1 MKEYSMKKLRN
12 LMLMGSSGSGK
23 TILAE
28 QIFYL
33 SKSTN
38 RLGKIDEGNTVMD
51 FDPEETAKK
60 MSLGLSI
67 GYANFNDH
75 KLNILDAP
83 GYPDFV
89 GDAIVALPAV
99 ENVVIVANATG
110 GFEVGLELALEQV
123 EGKKKGKII
132 LVNRMDNEHADYD
145 KTLEAIHENT
155 GINPVKVHI
164 PIGKEGFFEGVV
176 DVIRQKA
183 IKSGVESD
191 VPANMTDQVEEARL
205 HLMEAVA
212 ETSEELLNEFL
223 ENMELPQDK
232 LIAGLRSAIA
242 NGEVVPAFVC
252 SAGTGVGVQAFMQA
266 AIDYLPSPEDCAN
279 MELLEGDAPKS
290 FVASANGEL
299 LGYIFKLY
307 ADPSMGDFAYV
318 RMFSGSLKTGTEF
331 YTPEKEAKDKAGN
344 MYFMLGKNRHDCSE
358 IRAGEIGALV
368 KLKNAKV
375 MNSIVAPNA
384 RHAMMPTD
392 VPTAT
397 TWQAIKAV
405 NQSDEDKIGS
415 SLQRVIAE
423 DPTIRYE
430 LNAETHENVLSGM
443 GDQQLQLV
451 LKKLK
456 NRYKVEAELKA
467 PRIQYKETITASA
480 ESNYKHKKQ
489 SGGRGQYGDV
499 YFRIKP
505 TERGEGFQF
514 INAIVGGVI
523 PSNFVPAIEKG
534 LVETMEKGIIA
545 GYQVVDVSVEVYY
558 GSYHDVDSSE
568 MAFKIASSMALK
580 EGFKKCK
587 PILLEPIH
595 NLVIIVPGEYMGD
608 VMGDISTR
616 RGRIMGMEQR
626 GKKQYLSAQMPVAE
640 MYSYFPALKSF
651 TQGRGRFTQEFSH
664 YERVPEEITQ
674 KVVAAWQD
682 NDVQ

>member
-12 LMLMGSSGSGK
+12 LLLVGASGAGK
-23 TILAE
+23 TTLAE
-28 QIFYL
+28 QIFFQTKT
-33 SKSTN
+33 SN
-38 RLGKIDEGNTVMD
+38 RLGKIDEGNTVLD

-67 GYANFNDH
+67 GYVNHKDH
-75 KLNILDAP
+75 RVNILDAP

-89 GDAIVALPAV
+89 GDTVVALPAV
-99 ENVVIVANATG
+99 ENVVVVANAAG
-110 GFEVGLELALEQV
+110 GFEVGLELALEQL
-123 EGKKKGKII
+123 EGKNKGKII
-132 LVNRMDNEHADYD
+132 LVNRMDNEHADFD
-145 KTLEAIHENT
+145 KTLEAIHENAD
-155 GINPVKVHI
+155 IRPVKIHI
-164 PIGKEGFFEGVV
+164 PIGKEGSFEGVV
-176 DVIRQKA
+176 DVISQKA
-183 IKSGVESD
+183 ITAAGVGD
-191 VPANMTDQVEEARL
+191 VPANMQDAMEEARMQ
-205 HLMEAVA
+205 LMEAVA
-212 ETSEELLNEFL
+212 ETDEEYLNEFL
-223 ENMELPQDK
+223 ENMELPQDH
-232 LIAGLRSAIA
+232 LIAGLKKAIA
-242 NGEVVPAFVC
+242 TGEIVPAFVC
-252 SAGTGVGVQAFMQA
+252 SAGTGVGVMAFLQGV
-266 AIDYLPSPEDCAN
+266 IDYLPSPADSPKIELVEGEDSK
-279 MELLEGDAPKS
+279 D
-290 FVASANGEL
+290 FIASEDGEL

-318 RMFSGSLKTGTEF
+318 RLYSGSLKTGNEF
-331 YTPEKEAKDKAGN
+331 YTPEREAKDKAGN

-358 IRAGEIGALV
+358 LRAGEIGALV
-368 KLKNAKV
+368 KLKNSRV
-375 MNSIVAPNA
+375 MSSIVALNA
-384 RHAMMPTD
+384 RHAIKP
-392 VPTAT
+392 VELPCAT

-405 NQSDEDKIGS
+405 NQSDEDKIGT

-423 DPTIRYE
+423 DPTIRYD
-430 LNAETHENVLSGM
+430 LNVETHENVLSGM

-467 PRIQYKETITASA
+467 PRIPYKETITASA
-480 ESNYKHKKQ
+480 ESQYRHKKQ
-489 SGGRGQYGDV
+489 SGGRGQYGEV

-523 PSNFVPAIEKG
+523 PSNFIPAIEKG
-534 LVETMEKGIIA
+534 LVETMSKGIIA
-545 GYQVVDVSVEVYY
+545 GYQVVDVAVEVYY

-595 NLVIIVPGEYMGD
+595 NIVIIVPSEYMGD

-626 GKKQYLSAQMPVAE
+626 GKKQYLNAQMPLAE
-640 MYSYFPALKSF
+640 MFNYYPALKSF

-664 YERVPEEITQ
+664 YERVPEDITQ

>member
-12 LMLMGSSGSGK
+12 IMLMGSSGSGK
-23 TILAE
+23 TTLAE

-60 MSLGLSI
+60 MSLGLSV
-67 GYANFNDH
+67 GYANYNDH
-75 KLNILDAP
+75 KINILDTP

-89 GDAIVALPAV
+89 GDAVVALPAV
-99 ENVVIVANATG
+99 ENVVIVANATS
-110 GFEVGLELALEQV
+110 GFEVGLELALEQL
-123 EGKKKGKII
+123 EGKQKGKVI

-155 GINPVKVHI
+155 GIHAVKIHL
-164 PIGKEGFFEGVV
+164 PIGKEGSFEGVV
-176 DVIRQKA
+176 DIIRQKA
-183 IKSGVESD
+183 IKEDGEAD
-191 VPANMTDQVEEARL
+191 VPAEMMDLVEEARL
-205 HLMEAVA
+205 NLMEAVA
-212 ETSEELLNEFL
+212 ETDEELLNEFL
-223 ENMELPQDK
+223 EHMELPEDK
-232 LIAGLRSAIA
+232 LIAGLKKAIMA
-242 NGEVVPAFVC
+242 GDIVPAFVC
-252 SAGTGVGVQAFMQA
+252 SAGTGVGVLAFLQAI
-266 AIDYLPSPEDCAN
+266 IDYLPSPEDCKH
-279 MELLEGDAPKS
+279 MELIEGDSTKA
-290 FVASANGEL
+290 FVAAPNGEL

-318 RMFSGSLKTGTEF
+318 RIFSGSLKTGTEF

-344 MYFMLGKNRHDCSE
+344 MYYMLGKNRHDCSE

-375 MNSIVAPNA
+375 MNSIVAINA
-384 RHAMMPTD
+384 RHAIPPVQLPT
-392 VPTAT
+392 PT
-397 TWQAIKAV
+397 TWQALKAV

-423 DPTIRYE
+423 DNTIRYE
-430 LNAETHENVLSGM
+430 LNAETHENLLSGM

-456 NRYKVEAELKA
+456 NRYKVDAELKT
-467 PRIQYKETITASA
+467 PRIPYKETITAAA
-480 ESNYKHKKQ
+480 ESQYRHKKQ
-489 SGGRGQYGDV
+489 SGGRGQYGEV

-505 TERGEGFQF
+505 SERGEGFQF
-514 INAIVGGVI
+514 VNAIVGGVI

-534 LVETMEKGIIA
+534 LVETMDKGIIA
-545 GYQVVDVSVEVYY
+545 GYLVVDVTVEVYY

-568 MAFKIASSMALK
+568 MAFKIASAMALK

-595 NLVIIVPGEYMGD
+595 NIVIIVPSEYMGD

-626 GKKQYLSAQMPVAE
+626 GKKQYLNAQMPVAE

-682 NDVQ
+682 NDSQ

>member
-12 LMLMGSSGSGK
+12 FMLMGSSGSGK

-51 FDPEETAKK
+51 FDPEEIAKK

-164 PIGKEGFFEGVV
+164 PIGKEGSFEGVV

-191 VPANMTDQVEEARL
+191 VPANMADAVEEARL

-223 ENMELPQDK
+223 EHMELPQDK

-242 NGEVVPAFVC
+242 TGDVVPAFAC

-266 AIDYLPSPEDCAN
+266 VIDYLPSPEDCST

-290 FVASANGEL
+290 FVATDNGEL

-318 RMFSGSLKTGTEF
+318 RVFSGSLKTGTEF
-331 YTPEKEAKDKAGN
+331 YIPEKEAKDKAGN

-545 GYQVVDVSVEVYY
+545 GYQVVDVCVEVYY

>member
-12 LMLMGSSGSGK
+12 LMLMGASGAGK
-23 TILAE
+23 TTLAE
-28 QIFYL
+28 QIFFL
-33 SKSTN
+33 TKSTN

-67 GYANFNDH
+67 GYANYNDH
-75 KLNILDAP
+75 KINILDAP

-89 GDAIVALPAV
+89 GDPIVAMSAV
-99 ENVVIVANATG
+99 ENVVIVANAAG
-110 GFEVGLELALEQV
+110 GFEVGLELALEQL
-123 EGKKKGKII
+123 EDKKKGKII

-155 GINPVKVHI
+155 GITPVKVHI
-164 PIGKEGFFEGVV
+164 PIGKEGSFEGVV
-176 DVIRQKA
+176 DIIRQKA
-183 IKSGVESD
+183 IKAGVESD
-191 VPANMTDQVEEARL
+191 VPANMTDAVEEARMQ
-205 HLMEAVA
+205 LMEAVA

-223 ENMELPQDK
+223 ENMELPDDK
-232 LIAGLRSAIA
+232 LIAGLKAGIST
-242 NGEVVPAFVC
+242 GEIVPAFVC
-252 SAGTGVGVQAFMQA
+252 SAGTGVGVLAFMQA
-266 AIDYLPSPEDCAN
+266 IINYLPSPADCTEIELIDGEDVKSIIA
-279 MELLEGDAPKS
+279 APD
-290 FVASANGEL
+290 GEL

-318 RMFSGSLKTGTEF
+318 RMFSGNLKTGTEF

-375 MNSIVAPNA
+375 MNSIVASNA
-384 RHAMMPTD
+384 RHAMKP
-392 VPTAT
+392 VELPTAT

-467 PRIQYKETITASA
+467 PRIQYKETITAGA

-545 GYQVVDVSVEVYY
+545 GYQVVDVAVEVYY

-595 NLVIIVPGEYMGD
+595 NIVIIVPSEYMGD

-626 GKKQYLSAQMPVAE
+626 GKKQYLNAQMPVAE
-640 MYSYFPALKSF
+640 MFNYFPALKSF

-664 YERVPEEITQ
+664 YERVPEDITQ

-682 NDVQ
+682 NDAQ

>member
-1 MKEYSMKKLRN
+1 MKEYDMKKIRN
-12 LMLMGSSGSGK
+12 LLFIGASGAGK

-28 QIFYL
+28 QIFHL
-33 SKSTN
+33 THSTT
-38 RLGKIDEGNTVMD
+38 RMGKIDEGNTVMD
-51 FDPEETAKK
+51 FDPEEAAKK

-67 GYANFNDH
+67 GFVNHKDH
-75 KLNILDAP
+75 KINILDAP
-83 GYPDFV
+83 GSPDFI
-89 GDAIVALPAV
+89 GDAIVAIPAV
-99 ENVVIVANATG
+99 ENALIVANAAG
-110 GFEVGLELALEQV
+110 GFEVGMELAIEQI
-123 EGKKKGKII
+123 EHRKMGKVI

-145 KTLEAIHENT
+145 KTLEAIAENT
-155 GINPVKVHI
+155 GIKPIKLHI
-164 PIGKEGFFEGVV
+164 PIGKEGSFEGVV

-183 IKSGVESD
+183 IRPAGEAE
-191 VPANMTDQVEEARL
+191 VPANLADAVEEARM

-212 ETSEELLNEFL
+212 ETDEELLNEFL
-223 ENMELPQDK
+223 ENMELPEDK
-232 LIAGLRSAIA
+232 LIAGLKKGIA
-242 NGEVVPAFVC
+242 TGEVSPAFVC
-252 SAGTGVGVQAFMQA
+252 SAGTGVGVLAFLDGV
-266 AIDYLPSPEDCAN
+266 INYLPSPFEASEIEVLAN
-279 MELLEGDAPKS
+279 DEKQS
-290 FVASANGEL
+290 FVCKPDGEL

-331 YTPEKEAKDKAGN
+331 YIPEKDAKDKCGN
-344 MYFMLGKNRHDCSE
+344 MYFLLGKNRNDCNE
-358 IRAGEIGALV
+358 IKAGDVGALV

-375 MNSIVAPNA
+375 MNSIVALGSKMAIVP
-384 RHAMMPTD
+384 
-392 VPTAT
+392 VELPTAT
-397 TWQAIKAV
+397 SWQALKAV
-405 NQSDEDKIGS
+405 NQSDEDKIGTA
-415 SLQRVIAE
+415 LQKVIGE

-430 LNAETHENVLSGM
+430 LNLETHENVLSGM
-443 GDQQLQLV
+443 GEQQLQLV

-456 NRYKVEAELKA
+456 NRYKVDAVMKE
-467 PRIQYKETITASA
+467 PRIPYKETIMGAA

-523 PSNFVPAIEKG
+523 PSNFIPAIEKG

-595 NLVIIVPGEYMGD
+595 EVVIIVPSEYMGD

-626 GKKQYLSAQMPVAE
+626 GKKQYLTAQMPVAE
-640 MYSYFPALKSF
+640 MFSYYPALKSF
-651 TQGRGRFTQEFSH
+651 TQGRGRFVQKFSH
-664 YERVPEEITQ
+664 YEKVPDDITQ

-682 NDVQ
+682 SESN

>member
-12 LMLMGSSGSGK
+12 LLLVGASGAGK
-23 TILAE
+23 TTLAE
-28 QIFYL
+28 QIFFQT
-33 SKSTN
+33 KSST
-38 RLGKIDEGNTVMD
+38 RLGKIDEGNTVLD

-67 GYANFNDH
+67 GYVNHKDH
-75 KLNILDAP
+75 KVNILDAP

-89 GDAIVALPAV
+89 GDTVVALPAV

-110 GFEVGLELALEQV
+110 GYEVGLELALEQV
-123 EGKKKGKII
+123 EGKAKGKII

-155 GINPVKVHI
+155 DIRPVRIHL
-164 PIGKEGFFEGVV
+164 PIGKEGSFEGIV
-176 DVIRQKA
+176 DVITQKA
-183 IKSGVESD
+183 MTESGVGEI
-191 VPANMTDQVEEARL
+191 PPHMKEAAEEARML
-205 HLMEAVA
+205 LMEAVA
-212 ETSEELLNEFL
+212 ETSEDLLNEFL
-223 ENMELPQDK
+223 ENMELAQDH
-232 LIAGLRSAIA
+232 LIQGLKKAIST
-242 NGEVVPAFVC
+242 GEIVPAFVC
-252 SAGTGVGVQAFMQA
+252 SAGTGVGVMAFLEGV
-266 AIDYLPSPEDCAN
+266 IDYLPSPA
-279 MELLEGDAPKS
+279 DAPVIELVENDESKE
-290 FVASANGEL
+290 FIASEDGEL

-318 RMFSGSLKTGTEF
+318 RIYSGSLKTGTEF
-331 YTPEKEAKDKAGN
+331 YTPEREAKDKAGN
-344 MYFMLGKNRHDCSE
+344 MYYMLGKNRHDCSE

-368 KLKNAKV
+368 KLKNARV
-375 MNSIVAPNA
+375 MSSIVALNA
-384 RHAMMPTD
+384 RHAIKP
-392 VPTAT
+392 VELPCAT

-405 NQSDEDKIGS
+405 KQSDEDKIGS

-430 LNAETHENVLSGM
+430 LNVETHENVLSGM

-467 PRIQYKETITASA
+467 PRIPYKETITASA
-480 ESNYKHKKQ
+480 ESQYRHKKQ
-489 SGGRGQYGDV
+489 SGGRGQYGEV

-505 TERGEGFQF
+505 TERGEGFKF
-514 INAIVGGVI
+514 INSIVGGVI
-523 PSNFVPAIEKG
+523 PSNFIPAIEKG
-534 LVETMEKGIIA
+534 LVETMSKGIIA

-568 MAFKIASSMALK
+568 MAFKIASSMAFK

-595 NLVIIVPGEYMGD
+595 NMVIIVPSEYMGD

-616 RGRIMGMEQR
+616 RGRILGMEQH
-626 GKKQYLSAQMPVAE
+626 GKKQHLAAQMPLAE
-640 MYSYFPALKSF
+640 MFNYYPALKSF

-664 YERVPEEITQ
+664 YERVPEDITQ

-682 NDVQ
+682 NDIQ